1 MEWQKN
7 QQFHHLKGTKDNQQV
22 VHVLAKDV
30 AKNYSPQTRCALAVA
45 AGIET
50 KNHLQYIQFKLNKIQ
65 LIKNN

>member
-50 KNHLQYIQFKLNKIQ
+50 KDHLDNPIHHNLQFKLNKIQ
-65 LIKNN
+65 